1 MATQVQQCSYAAID
15 SSGKRITGNMD
26 ASGRDEVVDKLKNEE
41 LIITKISCG
50 VTTNPL
56 DSDVMTK
63 RLSIIPQSINS
74 EDLMVFTRELATMI
88 NAGLPLVES
97 LYTIAEDIEKDKM
110 KKVVQDLGTKIIGGI
125 SFSEALKMHKNVFDD
140 MFINLVKVGEIGG
153 NLEVILVNLADYMEA
168 MEELKRKIYSALYYP
183 ITVITFALLIVSGLF
198 IFVIPRFAEIFSNF
212 GSELPTLTKF
222 FLDASMFMQKYYIPL
237 FVALAVGIYVFL
249 KFIKTKSGRN
259 WFDRLKLTMPLV
271 GPLVNKIVISRF
283 AKILALLYSSGV
295 PINQSLELVSSAC
308 GNSVMEAAIL
318 KANENV
324 LEGESISGTLEKSKI
339 FPVMV
344 IHMMDVGEQT
354 GNLSE
359 MLNKIS
365 QFYDMQV
372 NTSIRGLTSLI
383 EPVLVVFMGIL
394 IGFMALS
401 LFLPI
406 VKLPTI
412 IAT

>member
-1 MATQVQQCSYAAID
+1 MGAKIQQCSYAAID
-15 SSGKRITGNMD
+15 SSGKRITGTMD
-26 ASGRDEVVDKLKNEE
+26 ALGRDDVVDRLKNDE
-41 LIITKISCG
+41 LIVTKISCG
-50 VTTNPL
+50 ISANPL
-56 DSDVMTK
+56 KSDMMSRK
-63 RLSIIPQSINS
+63 LSIIPQKINS
-74 EDLMVFTRELATMI
+74 EDLMIFTRELATMI

-97 LYTIAEDIEKDKM
+97 LYTIAEDIEKEKM
-110 KKVVQDLGTKIIGGI
+110 KDIVRDLGTNIIGGV
-125 SFSEALKMHKNVFDD
+125 SFSDALKKHKDIFDG

-153 NLEVILVNLADYMEA
+153 NLEVILMNLADYMEA

-183 ITVITFALLIVSGLF
+183 ITVITFAILIVSGLF
-198 IFVIPRFAEIFSNF
+198 VFVIPRFAEIFANF
-212 GSELPTLTKF
+212 GSELPTLTKV
-222 FLDASMFMQKYYIPL
+222 FLDTSIFMQKFYIPIFIL
-237 FVALAVGIYVFL
+237 IIIGVYAFL

-295 PINQSLELVSSAC
+295 PINQSLELVSAAC

-318 KANENV
+318 KANDNV

-359 MLNKIS
+359 MLTKIS